1 MKIRNIFIALLFMS
15 VAMFGQFQQVSVM
28 DIQFLP
34 DSIISLG
41 DAPSPLNGDT
51 VIVQGVC
58 MVAPLV
64 DQQTDRRPV
73 IWAGS
78 RWVSYIEDE
87 SGQVW
92 GGVNI
97 IQDDTTGDNQLTYFQ
112 NVDTADV
119 VQIVGVVTEYYTTT
133 ELIILLEPLSEV
145 EVINTLDK
153 RPDPVVLS
161 ISNFMDNG
169 NYVNE
174 AEKYEGMYVEIR
186 EGVTSDR
193 NLSDG
198 TFTINDGNGNHI
210 YMYDQSGYFTLR
222 EHRLSGITDYEPPQ
236 DGSSI
241 VSIKGIMQTRT
252 DGYYL
257 TPIYPGDL
265 VTNYEAPTISDI
277 ERDIAYAK
285 PNESATITSNMF
297 DANGTIVSAQVH
309 YSINGGAYQSV
320 DMPFIQ
326 DSSYAGTIPAI
337 SQDSAIV
344 KYFVSAI
351 DNDGNRTTNPFDTT
365 SSPYFYIVKSGDLT
379 IHDVQYSP
387 FGNGYSSLHNFDVT
401 VQGVV
406 TADSSDFDSYI
417 YIQDGEGAWNGVRIF
432 GVDAEG
438 LVKGDLVEVTGPVT
452 SSYSVTQI
460 GSIDQGVG
468 VNLISQ
474 GNPLPNPVVVPTGE
488 VGQFS
493 DGYIDAEKYE
503 SVLITYENVSVIA
516 ANADDPS
523 NFGEMLIDDNTG
535 GTRVELQD
543 GNLTYHNLW
552 DSALA
557 DSAGMKQV
565 FTGDT
570 FDAITGILYYS
581 FGNYKLLPRT
591 DDDMVGFSTDVE
603 DLNILPETYSIS
615 QNYPN
620 PFNPSTKIQFSLPE
634 ASNVKVKIYDVLGR
648 EVARLVNEYK
658 NAGTYTVNFNASN
671 LSSGI
676 YFYSLEA
683 GDFHTVKKMTLLK

>member
-15 VAMFGQFQQVSVM
+15 VAAFGQFQQVSVM

-34 DSIISLG
+34 DSVISLG

-58 MVAPLV
+58 IVAPLV
-64 DQQTDRRPV
+64 DQQTDRRPI

-78 RWVSYIEDE
+78 RWVSYIQDE

-119 VQIVGVVTEYYTTT
+119 IQLVGVVTEYYTTT

-145 EVINTLDK
+145 EVVNTLDK
-153 RPDPVVLS
+153 RPDPIVLS
-161 ISNFMDNG
+161 ISDFMDNG

-193 NLSDG
+193 NLSNG

-210 YMYDQSGYFTLR
+210 YMYDQSGFFTLR
-222 EHRLSGITDYEPPQ
+222 GHRLSGITDYEPPQ

-252 DGYYL
+252 DGYYI
-257 TPIYPGDL
+257 TPIYPGDI

-285 PNESATITSNMF
+285 PNESVEITSNMF
-297 DANGTIVSAQVH
+297 DANGTISEAFVH
-309 YSINGGAYQSV
+309 YSVNGEDYESV
-320 DMPFIQ
+320 AMQFVQ

-387 FGNGYSSLHNFDVT
+387 FGNGYSSLHNFEVT

-406 TADSSDFDSYI
+406 TADSNDFDSYI

-432 GVDAEG
+432 GVEAEG

-452 SSYSVTQI
+452 SSYSITQI
-460 GSIDQGVG
+460 GSIDQGVE
-468 VNLISQ
+468 VNLLSQ
-474 GNPLPNPVVVPTGE
+474 GNALPDPVVVPTGE
-488 VGQFS
+488 VGQNS
-493 DGYIDAEKYE
+493 DGYVDAEKYE

-552 DSALA
+552 DPALA

-570 FDAITGILYYS
+570 FDSITGILYYS
-581 FGNYKLLPRT
+581 FGDYKLQPRT
-591 DDDMVGFSTDVE
+591 DADLVGFTTDVE